1 MKVIGITGGVGAG
14 KSSVLALL
22 KEMCSCDIIQA
33 DLVARN
39 IYHSGNIGFKK
50 VVDIFGEQIV
60 GEDGEI
66 NRPLLADIIF
76 KNPNKRIV
84 LNSIIHPLVK
94 QEIINQI
101 NNHKI
106 AGDVDYCFVEAAL
119 LIEDHYDIFMD
130 EIWYIYVSE
139 DERRKR
145 LAASRGYSDEKI
157 SDIFKSQ
164 LSDAEFRKHAD
175 KVINNG
181 AGFVRMRWNRWWGY
195 PASMTFT
202 RPLTTTKPLM
212 RSQKPHSLSSIAG
225 LAPPW
230 DWIAPSL
237 SCPCVATRPVR
248 CVSST
253 SSSDRC

>member
-157 SDIFKSQ
+157 SGIFKS
-164 LSDAEFRKHAD
+164 LSIF
-175 KVINNG
+175 ING
-181 AGFVRMRWNRWWGY
+181 SEIMRVENSISDFINTSVL
-195 PASMTFT
+195 AF
-202 RPLTTTKPLM
+202 KPNS
-212 RSQKPHSLSSIAG
+212 RRSLSSTAF
-225 LAPPW
+225 AK
-230 DWIAPSL
+230 
-237 SCPCVATRPVR
+237 
-248 CVSST
+248 
-253 SSSDRC
+253 

>member
-101 NNHKI
+101 NN
-106 AGDVDYCFVEAAL
+106 
-119 LIEDHYDIFMD
+119 
-130 EIWYIYVSE
+130 
-139 DERRKR
+139 
-145 LAASRGYSDEKI
+145 
-157 SDIFKSQ
+157 
-164 LSDAEFRKHAD
+164 
-175 KVINNG
+175 
-181 AGFVRMRWNRWWGY
+181 
-195 PASMTFT
+195 
-202 RPLTTTKPLM
+202 
-212 RSQKPHSLSSIAG
+212 
-225 LAPPW
+225 
-230 DWIAPSL
+230 
-237 SCPCVATRPVR
+237 PVYFAF
-248 CVSST
+248 
-253 SSSDRC
+253 

>member
-50 VVDIFGEQIV
+50 VVDIFGEQ
-60 GEDGEI
+60 
-66 NRPLLADIIF
+66 IIF

-175 KVINNG
+175 KVIDNG
-181 AGFVRMRWNRWWGY
+181 ADIEK
-195 PASMTFT
+195 T
-202 RPLTTTKPLM
+202 RAQLEIMLG
-212 RSQKPHSLSSIAG
+212 I
-225 LAPPW
+225 
-230 DWIAPSL
+230 
-237 SCPCVATRPVR
+237 
-248 CVSST
+248 
-253 SSSDRC
+253 

>member
-14 KSSVLALL
+14 KSSALALL

-119 LIEDHYDIFMD
+119 LIEDHYDIFRKMREEKD
-130 EIWYIYVSE
+130 LLLQEAILMKRYQTYLKASYLMQSSE
-139 DERRKR
+139 
-145 LAASRGYSDEKI
+145 
-157 SDIFKSQ
+157 
-164 LSDAEFRKHAD
+164 
-175 KVINNG
+175 
-181 AGFVRMRWNRWWGY
+181 
-195 PASMTFT
+195 SMQI
-202 RPLTTTKPLM
+202 K
-212 RSQKPHSLSSIAG
+212 
-225 LAPPW
+225 
-230 DWIAPSL
+230 
-237 SCPCVATRPVR
+237 
-248 CVSST
+248 
-253 SSSDRC
+253 

>member
-39 IYHSGNIGFKK
+39 IYQSGNIGFEK

-94 QEIINQI
+94 QEIINRI

-139 DERRKR
+139 DVRRIR
-145 LAASRGYSDEKI
+145 LSASRGYSDEKI
-157 SDIFKSQ
+157 KQMIEKQQKEEEFKS
-164 LSDAEFRKHAD
+164 
-175 KVINNG
+175 
-181 AGFVRMRWNRWWGY
+181 M
-195 PASMTFT
+195 ASNIIDNSGD
-202 RPLTTTKPLM
+202 LEDTKAQIIKIL
-212 RSQKPHSLSSIAG
+212 G
-225 LAPPW
+225 
-230 DWIAPSL
+230 
-237 SCPCVATRPVR
+237 
-248 CVSST
+248 
-253 SSSDRC
+253 

>member
-145 LAASRGYSDEKI
+145 NQRFLNAKKEQHVRRPSNDASRGVA
-157 SDIFKSQ
+157 F
-164 LSDAEFRKHAD
+164 
-175 KVINNG
+175 
-181 AGFVRMRWNRWWGY
+181 GFC
-195 PASMTFT
+195 ASKKE
-202 RPLTTTKPLM
+202 RENEE
-212 RSQKPHSLSSIAG
+212 I
-225 LAPPW
+225 
-230 DWIAPSL
+230 
-237 SCPCVATRPVR
+237 V
-248 CVSST
+248 
-253 SSSDRC
+253 

>member
-39 IYHSGNIGFKK
+39 IYQSGNIGFEK

-130 EIWYIYVSE
+130 EVWYIYVSE
-139 DERRKR
+139 DVRRIR
-145 LAASRGYSDEKI
+145 LSASRGYSDEKI
-157 SDIFKSQ
+157 KQMIEKQQKEEEFKS
-164 LSDAEFRKHAD
+164 
-175 KVINNG
+175 
-181 AGFVRMRWNRWWGY
+181 M
-195 PASMTFT
+195 ASNIIDNSGD
-202 RPLTTTKPLM
+202 LEDTKAQIIKIL
-212 RSQKPHSLSSIAG
+212 G
-225 LAPPW
+225 
-230 DWIAPSL
+230 
-237 SCPCVATRPVR
+237 
-248 CVSST
+248 
-253 SSSDRC
+253 

>member
-106 AGDVDYCFVEAAL
+106 ADDVDYCFVEAAL
-119 LIEDHYDIFMD
+119 LIEDPISKWFGMSESANERYTFM
-130 EIWYIYVSE
+130 I
-139 DERRKR
+139 R
-145 LAASRGYSDEKI
+145 
-157 SDIFKSQ
+157 
-164 LSDAEFRKHAD
+164 
-175 KVINNG
+175 
-181 AGFVRMRWNRWWGY
+181 
-195 PASMTFT
+195 
-202 RPLTTTKPLM
+202 
-212 RSQKPHSLSSIAG
+212 
-225 LAPPW
+225 
-230 DWIAPSL
+230 
-237 SCPCVATRPVR
+237 
-248 CVSST
+248 ST
-253 SSSDRC
+253 SPLPSAFCST

>member
-39 IYHSGNIGFKK
+39 IYQSGNIGFEK

-94 QEIINQI
+94 QEIINRI

-106 AGDVDYCFVEAAL
+106 ADDVDYCFVEAAL

-130 EIWYIYVSE
+130 EVWYIYVSE
-139 DERRKR
+139 DVRRIR
-145 LAASRGYSDEKI
+145 LSASRGYSDEKI
-157 SDIFKSQ
+157 KQMIEKQQKEEEFKS
-164 LSDAEFRKHAD
+164 
-175 KVINNG
+175 
-181 AGFVRMRWNRWWGY
+181 M
-195 PASMTFT
+195 ASNIIDNSGD
-202 RPLTTTKPLM
+202 LEDTKAQIIKIL
-212 RSQKPHSLSSIAG
+212 G
-225 LAPPW
+225 
-230 DWIAPSL
+230 
-237 SCPCVATRPVR
+237 
-248 CVSST
+248 
-253 SSSDRC
+253 

>member
-39 IYHSGNIGFKK
+39 IYQSDNIGFKK

-94 QEIINQI
+94 QEIINRI

-106 AGDVDYCFVEAAL
+106 ADDDDY
-119 LIEDHYDIFMD
+119 
-130 EIWYIYVSE
+130 
-139 DERRKR
+139 
-145 LAASRGYSDEKI
+145 
-157 SDIFKSQ
+157 
-164 LSDAEFRKHAD
+164 
-175 KVINNG
+175 
-181 AGFVRMRWNRWWGY
+181 
-195 PASMTFT
+195 
-202 RPLTTTKPLM
+202 
-212 RSQKPHSLSSIAG
+212 
-225 LAPPW
+225 
-230 DWIAPSL
+230 
-237 SCPCVATRPVR
+237 
-248 CVSST
+248 
-253 SSSDRC
+253 

>member
-39 IYHSGNIGFKK
+39 IYQSGNIGFEK

-106 AGDVDYCFVEAAL
+106 ADDVDYCFVEAAL

-139 DERRKR
+139 DVRRIR
-145 LAASRGYSDEKI
+145 LSASRGYSDEKI
-157 SDIFKSQ
+157 KQMIEKQQKEEEFKS
-164 LSDAEFRKHAD
+164 
-175 KVINNG
+175 
-181 AGFVRMRWNRWWGY
+181 M
-195 PASMTFT
+195 ASNIIDNSGD
-202 RPLTTTKPLM
+202 LEDTKAQIIKIL
-212 RSQKPHSLSSIAG
+212 G
-225 LAPPW
+225 
-230 DWIAPSL
+230 
-237 SCPCVATRPVR
+237 
-248 CVSST
+248 
-253 SSSDRC
+253 

>member
-94 QEIINQI
+94 QEIINLI

-181 AGFVRMRWNRWWGY
+181 AERD
-195 PASMTFT
+195 
-202 RPLTTTKPLM
+202 
-212 RSQKPHSLSSIAG
+212 I
-225 LAPPW
+225 
-230 DWIAPSL
+230 
-237 SCPCVATRPVR
+237 
-248 CVSST
+248 
-253 SSSDRC
+253 

>member
-33 DLVARN
+33 DLVAKN
-39 IYHSGNIGFKK
+39 IYQSGNIGFEK

-60 GEDGEI
+60 GENGEI

-84 LNSIIHPLVK
+84 LNSIIHPLAK

-157 SDIFKSQ
+157 SGIFKSQ

-181 AGFVRMRWNRWWGY
+181 ADIEK
-195 PASMTFT
+195 T
-202 RPLTTTKPLM
+202 RAQLEIILG
-212 RSQKPHSLSSIAG
+212 I
-225 LAPPW
+225 
-230 DWIAPSL
+230 
-237 SCPCVATRPVR
+237 
-248 CVSST
+248 
-253 SSSDRC
+253 

>member
-119 LIEDHYDIFMD
+119 LIEDHYDIYM
-130 EIWYIYVSE
+130 
-139 DERRKR
+139 
-145 LAASRGYSDEKI
+145 
-157 SDIFKSQ
+157 
-164 LSDAEFRKHAD
+164 FRKMREEKD
-175 KVINNG
+175 LLLQG
-181 AGFVRMRWNRWWGY
+181 AILMKRY
-195 PASMTFT
+195 QTYLKASY
-202 RPLTTTKPLM
+202 LM
-212 RSQKPHSLSSIAG
+212 LSSESMQIK
-225 LAPPW
+225 
-230 DWIAPSL
+230 
-237 SCPCVATRPVR
+237 
-248 CVSST
+248 
-253 SSSDRC
+253 

>member
-39 IYHSGNIGFKK
+39 IYKSGNIGFKK

-60 GEDGEI
+60 GENGEI
-66 NRPLLADIIF
+66 NRSLLADIIF

-106 AGDVDYCFVEAAL
+106 AGDV
-119 LIEDHYDIFMD
+119 DHYDIFMD

-175 KVINNG
+175 KVIDNG
-181 AGFVRMRWNRWWGY
+181 ADIEK
-195 PASMTFT
+195 T
-202 RPLTTTKPLM
+202 RAQLEIMLG
-212 RSQKPHSLSSIAG
+212 I
-225 LAPPW
+225 
-230 DWIAPSL
+230 
-237 SCPCVATRPVR
+237 
-248 CVSST
+248 
-253 SSSDRC
+253 

>member
-106 AGDVDYCFVEAAL
+106 AGDVDYCL
-119 LIEDHYDIFMD
+119 LKITM
-130 EIWYIYVSE
+130 IYSWM
-139 DERRKR
+139 RY
-145 LAASRGYSDEKI
+145 GIYM
-157 SDIFKSQ
+157 
-164 LSDAEFRKHAD
+164 FRKMREEKDLLLQEAILMKRYQTYL
-175 KVINNG
+175 KVS
-181 AGFVRMRWNRWWGY
+181 Y
-195 PASMTFT
+195 
-202 RPLTTTKPLM
+202 LM
-212 RSQKPHSLSSIAG
+212 LSSESMQIK
-225 LAPPW
+225 
-230 DWIAPSL
+230 
-237 SCPCVATRPVR
+237 
-248 CVSST
+248 
-253 SSSDRC
+253 

>member
-101 NNHKI
+101 N
-106 AGDVDYCFVEAAL
+106 
-119 LIEDHYDIFMD
+119 
-130 EIWYIYVSE
+130 VS
-139 DERRKR
+139 
-145 LAASRGYSDEKI
+145 
-157 SDIFKSQ
+157 Q
-164 LSDAEFRKHAD
+164 
-175 KVINNG
+175 
-181 AGFVRMRWNRWWGY
+181 
-195 PASMTFT
+195 
-202 RPLTTTKPLM
+202 
-212 RSQKPHSLSSIAG
+212 SSIAQAQENLRLQRDYYNAG
-225 LAPPW
+225 T
-230 DWIAPSL
+230 
-237 SCPCVATRPVR
+237 CTM
-248 CVSST
+248 
-253 SSSDRC
+253 SDLLEAQTLLQKSNDKLTDNITQYHIRLLEYNQAFGR